1 MKFWHN
7 VYKVIAREL
16 RLMRQRPVYL
26 LASVAVMA
34 FCSVFFLT
42 FLGDGIPQDLA
53 IGIVD
58 NDDSSVSREF
68 IRRRYAVCEMI
79 PSS

>member
-42 FLGDGIPQDLA
+42 FLGDGIIHSGKGGTSDRQDKRILRA
-53 IGIVD
+53 
-58 NDDSSVSREF
+58 S
-68 IRRRYAVCEMI
+68 
-79 PSS
+79 